1 MTATT
6 EQQSNLLNA
15 AKELQPKLVTMRRHI
30 HKHPELSFCE
40 SKTGAYVA
48 ETLKSLGFTVREN
61 VGGTGVVG
69 EIGSGRTVIIR
80 ADMDGLPI
88 QEANETPYRSANAG
102 VMHACGHDAHTA
114 CGLGAAMLIAKNR
127 PENGRVRFMFQPA
140 EESVNADGKSGATL
154 MIENGV
160 TEGAEG
166 VFALH
171 VDPRMEM
178 GFIGVKEG
186 PLLAACDTFEI
197 NIKGVGT
204 HGAYPHTGVD
214 AIVLAAHVVQS
225 LQTVISRRKS
235 ALDPAILTIG
245 GIRSK
250 TYASNIVAGEVQ
262 MTGTVRHFDPKVSQL
277 IETEIGNACRIVES
291 LGGSFD
297 LEYRRDTPPLIN
309 DAKLVNIVRTL
320 GKEILGESRVL
331 QQGMETGG
339 DDFSFLS
346 DHMPGC
352 YFILGVKIEGEQRM
366 LHSPDFDINE
376 EALPIG
382 AALLAESAL
391 RYLES

>member
-1 MTATT
+1 
-6 EQQSNLLNA
+6 
-15 AKELQPKLVTMRRHI
+15 
-30 HKHPELSFCE
+30 
-40 SKTGAYVA
+40 
-48 ETLKSLGFTVREN
+48 VREN

-69 EIGSGRTVIIR
+69 EVGSGRTVIIR

-88 QEANETPYRSANAG
+88 QEANETTYRSANAG

-114 CGLGAAMLIAKNR
+114 CGLGAAMLIAKN
-127 PENGRVRFMFQPA
+127 PPKNGRIRFMFQPA

-178 GFIGVKEG
+178 GCIGVKEG

-214 AIVLAAHVVQS
+214 AIVLASHVVQS

-250 TYASNIVAGEVQ
+250 TYASNIVAGEVE

-277 IETEIGNACRIVES
+277 IETEIGNACGIVES

-309 DAKLVNIVRTL
+309 DAKLVNIVRAL
-320 GKEILGESRVL
+320 GKEILGESKVV

-382 AALLAESAL
+382 AALLAEAAL